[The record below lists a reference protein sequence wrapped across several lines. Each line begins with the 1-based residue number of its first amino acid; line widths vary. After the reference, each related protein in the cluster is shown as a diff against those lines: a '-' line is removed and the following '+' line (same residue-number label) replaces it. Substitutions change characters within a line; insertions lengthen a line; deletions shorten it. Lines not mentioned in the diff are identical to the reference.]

1 MKKVL
6 SFVLTRLFSFD
17 ILILSIE
24 NRTVVEDMKKV
35 YLDMDGTIANLYS
48 ITNWLERLRE
58 EDTNIFKECKPLIT
72 QNDLFN
78 LFPSNTYEII
88 ILSMTP
94 YKCSKLY
101 HNNVIQQKNEW
112 LDKYFPL
119 LTKRIYKRYGGNKN
133 LKNSVN
139 AILIDDNEVIRKNF
153 RGLAL
158 NPIDLW
164 G

>member
-1 MKKVL
+1 
-6 SFVLTRLFSFD
+6 
-17 ILILSIE
+17 
-24 NRTVVEDMKKV
+24 
-35 YLDMDGTIANLYS
+35 MDGTIANLYS

-78 LFPSNTYEII
+78 LFPSDTYEIV

-112 LDKYFPL
+112 LDKFFPN
-119 LTKRIYKRYGGNKN
+119 IVKRYYLPYGSNKN
-133 LKNSVN
+133 YKNSKN
-139 AILIDDNEVIRKNF
+139 CILVDDNETIRNNYK
-153 RGLAL
+153 GLAL
-158 NPIDLW
+158 FPMWL
-164 G
+164 